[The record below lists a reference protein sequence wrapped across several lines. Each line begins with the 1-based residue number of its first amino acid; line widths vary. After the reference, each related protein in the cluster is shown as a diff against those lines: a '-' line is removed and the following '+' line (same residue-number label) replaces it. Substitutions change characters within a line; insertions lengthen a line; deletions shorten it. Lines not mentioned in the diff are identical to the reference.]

1 MRFIDLRKL
10 KRALENDGLAM
21 QRRHATPC
29 AESSTRCSIP
39 APCSSRPHEGE
50 VDDES
55 RNLAKGYFELVSCI
69 ENRVSKGCWM
79 A

>member
-21 QRRHATPC
+21 QRR
-29 AESSTRCSIP
+29 TRCSIP

-55 RNLAKGYFELVSCI
+55 RNLA
-69 ENRVSKGCWM
+69 N
-79 A
+79 